1 MQYAINYSSKKRPTL
16 FSQKIFVSKNKTK
29 QTKKRISDYSKIGYS
44 FLTPPRRLQRSE
56 KGFFIYKNK
65 NKVGRNYDCDISR
78 KKNQKMENIFLC
90 LCMLC
95 INQIF
100 LILAP
105 GLKPPLFW
113 LKNNPFVIPMFRLHF
128 FYTSDQKFLKK
139 TISCISQ
146 AFFACDVLTQSV
158 EK

>member
-1 MQYAINYSSKKRPTL
+1 VKK
-16 FSQKIFVSKNKTK
+16 V
-29 QTKKRISDYSKIGYS
+29 
-44 FLTPPRRLQRSE
+44 
-56 KGFFIYKNK
+56 FFIYKNK

-100 LILAP
+100 FLILAP
-105 GLKPPLFW
+105 GLEPPLFW

-128 FYTSDQKFLKK
+128 FIHPTKNLKK
-139 TISCISQ
+139 KHQLHFSS
-146 AFFACDVLTQSV
+146 FFACDVLTQSV
-158 EK
+158 EKNSPVVILV

>member
-1 MQYAINYSSKKRPTL
+1 MQYAINYSSKKTSHNVFTENICL
-16 FSQKIFVSKNKTK
+16 KKQNKTN
-29 QTKKRISDYSKIGYS
+29 KKRISDYSKIGYS

-100 LILAP
+100 FDPRSGA
-105 GLKPPLFW
+105 
-113 LKNNPFVIPMFRLHF
+113 R
-128 FYTSDQKFLKK
+128 TSTL
-139 TISCISQ
+139 
-146 AFFACDVLTQSV
+146 LV

>member
-1 MQYAINYSSKKRPTL
+1 MPLTTPLKKRPTL

-56 KGFFIYKNK
+56 KGFFIYKSK

-78 KKNQKMENIFLC
+78 KKIKKWRIFFC
-90 LCMLC
+90 VC
-95 INQIF
+95 
-100 LILAP
+100 
-105 GLKPPLFW
+105 
-113 LKNNPFVIPMFRLHF
+113 
-128 FYTSDQKFLKK
+128 
-139 TISCISQ
+139 
-146 AFFACDVLTQSV
+146 ACCVLTKFFFDPRSGARTSTLLV